1 MSVTRSFAAA
11 AVGAALLL
19 AACGDDTT
27 SSSATPTT
35 EAMVDETMTEDSM
48 TEDSMIDD
56 MTEDSMVD
64 ETMVDDM
71 TEDSMVDETM
81 VDDMTEDSMV
91 DEMDGDMVELA
102 AWQNITLTDVD
113 GATFTLGDFV
123 GTPVFVEHF
132 ATWCP
137 KCRDQLRTTNDAAG
151 TLGDE
156 AGVLALSVETD
167 LSPGDVAEYAADNGF
182 DNIRF
187 AVMTPEFLAA
197 ISDAYGNSS
206 INPPSTPHFIIDLH
220 GAAGELDTGS
230 KSADD
235 IVKALQTAAM

>member
-1 MSVTRSFAAA
+1 MSVTRSFSAA
-11 AVGAALLL
+11 AVGVALLL
-19 AACGDDTT
+19 AACGDDSTQ
-27 SSSATPTT
+27 SSATPTT
-35 EAMVDETMTEDSM
+35 EAMTEESMVDETTTE
-48 TEDSMIDD
+48 E
-56 MTEDSMVD
+56 SMVD
-64 ETMVDDM
+64 ETMTDETM
-71 TEDSMVDETM
+71 TEESMTEETMVDETMTDETM
-81 VDDMTEDSMV
+81 VDDSM
-91 DEMDGDMVELA
+91 MVESA

-137 KCRDQLRTTNDAAG
+137 KCREQLEKTNAAAG
-151 TLGDE
+151 TLGDD
-156 AGVLALSVETD
+156 AVFLALSVETD
-167 LSPGDVAEYAADNGF
+167 LSAGDVAEYAADNGF

-206 INPPSTPHFIIDLH
+206 INPPSTPHFIIDTH

>member
-1 MSVTRSFAAA
+1 MSLTRSFAAA
-11 AVGAALLL
+11 AVGATLLL

-35 EAMVDETMTEDSM
+35 EVMVDETMTDETMVDDMTDETMTEDSM
-48 TEDSMIDD
+48 
-56 MTEDSMVD
+56 VD
-64 ETMVDDM
+64 EDRRDHDRRLDGRRDDGRR
-71 TEDSMVDETM
+71 
-81 VDDMTEDSMV
+81 
-91 DEMDGDMVELA
+91 DGRVGRMAEHHA
-102 AWQNITLTDVD
+102 HRRD
-113 GATFTLGDFV
+113 GATFTLGDFM
-123 GTPVFVEHF
+123 GKPVFVENF

-137 KCRDQLRTTNDAAG
+137 KCREQLGTTNEAAG
-151 TLGDE
+151 TLGDD
-156 AGVLALSVETD
+156 AVVIALSVETD
-167 LSPGDVAEYAADNGF
+167 LSADDVAEYAADNGF

-206 INPPSTPHFIIDLH
+206 INPPSTPHFVIDIH

>member
-1 MSVTRSFAAA
+1 MSLTRSFAAA
-11 AVGAALLL
+11 AVGATLLL

-35 EAMVDETMTEDSM
+35 EVMVDETMTDETMVDDMTDETMTEDSM
-48 TEDSMIDD
+48 
-56 MTEDSMVD
+56 VD
-64 ETMVDDM
+64 E
-71 TEDSMVDETM
+71 
-81 VDDMTEDSMV
+81 MTEDSMV

-113 GATFTLGDFV
+113 GATFTLGDFM
-123 GTPVFVEHF
+123 GKPVFVENF

-137 KCRDQLRTTNDAAG
+137 KCREQLGTTNEAAG
-151 TLGDE
+151 TLGDD
-156 AGVLALSVETD
+156 AVVIALSVETD
-167 LSPGDVAEYAADNGF
+167 LSADDVAEYAADNGF
-182 DNIRF
+182 DNVRF

-206 INPPSTPHFIIDLH
+206 INPPSTPHFVIDIH

>member
-71 TEDSMVDETM
+71 TEDSMVDE
-81 VDDMTEDSMV
+81 
-91 DEMDGDMVELA
+91 MDGDIVELA

-113 GATFTLGDFV
+113 GASFTLGDFV

-156 AGVLALSVETD
+156 AVVLALSVETE
-167 LSPGDVAEYAADNGF
+167 LSADDIADYAADNGF
-182 DNIRF
+182 ANVRF

-197 ISDAYGNSS
+197 ISDAFGNSS
-206 INPPSTPHFIIDLH
+206 INPPSTPHYIIDSHGVAGDLATGFEDADAIVEALH
-220 GAAGELDTGS
+220 
-230 KSADD
+230 
-235 IVKALQTAAM
+235 TAAM

>member
-1 MSVTRSFAAA
+1 MSLTRSFAAA
-11 AVGAALLL
+11 AVGATLLL

-35 EAMVDETMTEDSM
+35 EVMVDETMT
-48 TEDSMIDD
+48 
-56 MTEDSMVD
+56 
-64 ETMVDDM
+64 
-71 TEDSMVDETM
+71 DETM

-91 DEMDGDMVELA
+91 DEMTDETMTEDSMVDEMDGEVVELA

-113 GATFTLGDFV
+113 GATFTLGDFM
-123 GTPVFVEHF
+123 GKPVFVENF

-137 KCRDQLRTTNDAAG
+137 KCREQLATTNEAAG
-151 TLGDE
+151 TLGDD
-156 AGVLALSVETD
+156 AVVIALSVETD
-167 LSPGDVAEYAADNGF
+167 LSAEDVAEYAADNGF

-206 INPPSTPHFIIDLH
+206 INPPSTPHFVIDIH

>member
-1 MSVTRSFAAA
+1 MSLTRSFAAA
-11 AVGAALLL
+11 AVGATLLL

-35 EAMVDETMTEDSM
+35 EVMVDETMT
-48 TEDSMIDD
+48 
-56 MTEDSMVD
+56 D

-71 TEDSMVDETM
+71 TEDSMVDEMTDETMTEDSM
-81 VDDMTEDSMV
+81 VDEMTEDSMV

-113 GATFTLGDFV
+113 GATFTLGDFM
-123 GTPVFVEHF
+123 GKPVFVENF

-137 KCRDQLRTTNDAAG
+137 KCREQLGTTNEAAG
-151 TLGDE
+151 TLGDD
-156 AGVLALSVETD
+156 AVVIALSVETD
-167 LSPGDVAEYAADNGF
+167 LSADDVAEYAADNGF
-182 DNIRF
+182 DNVRF

-206 INPPSTPHFIIDLH
+206 INPPSTPHFVIDIH

>member
-1 MSVTRSFAAA
+1 MSLTRSFAAA
-11 AVGAALLL
+11 AVGATLLL

-35 EAMVDETMTEDSM
+35 EVMVDETMT
-48 TEDSMIDD
+48 
-56 MTEDSMVD
+56 
-64 ETMVDDM
+64 
-71 TEDSMVDETM
+71 DETM

-91 DEMDGDMVELA
+91 DEMTDETMTEDSMVDE
-102 AWQNITLTDVD
+102 TMTEDSMVD
-113 GATFTLGDFV
+113 ETMDDTMTTWSSWPRGRRSRSPTSTAPTFTLGDFM
-123 GTPVFVEHF
+123 GKPVFVENF

-137 KCRDQLRTTNDAAG
+137 KCREQLGTTNDAAG
-151 TLGDE
+151 TLGDD
-156 AGVLALSVETD
+156 AVFIALSVETD
-167 LSPGDVAEYAADNGF
+167 LSAADVAEYAADNGF

-206 INPPSTPHFIIDLH
+206 INPPSTPHFVIDIH

>member
-1 MSVTRSFAAA
+1 MSVTRSFSAA
-11 AVGAALLL
+11 AVGVALLL
-19 AACGDDTT
+19 AACGDDSTQ
-27 SSSATPTT
+27 SSATPTT
-35 EAMVDETMTEDSM
+35 EAMTEESMVDETTTE
-48 TEDSMIDD
+48 E
-56 MTEDSMVD
+56 SMVD
-64 ETMVDDM
+64 ETMTDETM
-71 TEDSMVDETM
+71 TEESMTEETMVDETM
-81 VDDMTEDSMV
+81 TDETMTDDSM
-91 DEMDGDMVELA
+91 MVELA

-137 KCRDQLRTTNDAAG
+137 KCREQLEKTNAAAG
-151 TLGDE
+151 TLGDD
-156 AGVLALSVETD
+156 AVFLALSVETD
-167 LSPGDVAEYAADNGF
+167 LSAGDVAEYAADNGF

-206 INPPSTPHFIIDLH
+206 INPPSTPHFIIDTH
-220 GAAGELDTGS
+220 GAAGELDKGS